1 MDNRT
6 YAKLFIERLNEIA
19 GKNYGWET
27 DTEGDAVIAFASVP
41 TVVGWR
47 DVGIFFNGLQVW
59 AIITLAEGVDIE
71 SLSYDTMMELM
82 YKMNNVTH
90 LYNNLVV
97 PVIVDNPNGGGVN
110 VSLRSVVNSTSQNDR
125 IFNDAQARSFMLLFT
140 AGLVNDFIT
149 SVDKSLG
156 TTVLADFMNMF

>member
-6 YAKLFIERLNEIA
+6 YAKLFIERLNEVA

-27 DTEGDAVIAFASVP
+27 YTEGDVVMACASVP

-59 AIITLAEGVDIE
+59 AMITLAEGLDIG
-71 SLSYDTMMELM
+71 SLSYDTMIELM

-97 PVIVDNPNGGGVN
+97 PVIVDNPNGRVD
-110 VSLRSVVNSTSQNDR
+110 VFLRSIVNLTSQNDR
-125 IFNDAQARSFMLLFT
+125 MFNDAQARSYMLLAP
-140 AGLVNDFIT
+140 AGHVNDFIT
-149 SVDKSLG
+149 SVNNSLG
-156 TTVLADFMNMF
+156 ITALADLMNMF